1 MAIDEAFRLVDELL
15 QTDEVQDELKQLSN
29 KNQEAQDP
37 IAERMKYTGSAA
49 NVVLITPTQFIV
61 AHVGDVRSV
70 LCWKGK
76 AIDLSSD
83 HKP

>member
-1 MAIDEAFRLVDELL
+1 MAMDEAFRLVDEFLR
-15 QTDEVQDELKQLSN
+15 TDEVQDELQQLSN
-29 KNQEAQDP
+29 KSQEAQDP
-37 IAERMKYTGSAA
+37 IADRVKYSGSAA